1 MADFCPSESVPDSHA
16 ERPDTGCEG
25 EGTQAEDLPP
35 CRVKRGTFHTHP
47 VCMVQSTTIVLYC
60 TWHRKPL
67 ITVYMGG
74 SFYY

>member
-35 CRVKRGTFHTHP
+35 CRVKCGTFHPH
-47 VCMVQSTTIVLYC
+47 VLGIVL
-60 TWHRKPL
+60 
-67 ITVYMGG
+67 
-74 SFYY
+74 